1 MGRCQK
7 VQKINK
13 KKKKKRRIKETIDKP
28 SFVKEIY
35 AINDINTLREIII
48 RKERER
54 QSIANDLEVAARIG
68 LVISETNE
76 AIQLKVHVTVI
87 HILIKPITKTFLA

>member
-1 MGRCQK
+1 MFCLDK
-7 VQKINK
+7 PAF
-13 KKKKKRRIKETIDKP
+13 IKE
-28 SFVKEIY
+28 VY
-35 AINDINTLREIII
+35 AVDDIETLRQIII

-76 AIQLKVHVTVI
+76 AIQLKVPLQRLPWQQRLTLSVAR
-87 HILIKPITKTFLA
+87 TFREREQDVSRRT

>member
-1 MGRCQK
+1 MYDLS
-7 VQKINK
+7 
-13 KKKKKRRIKETIDKP
+13 TILDKP

-35 AINDINTLREIII
+35 ALNDIDTLREIII

-76 AIQLKVHVTVI
+76 ALQIKVCINRQVNTYNLTNVER
-87 HILIKPITKTFLA
+87 LII

>member
-1 MGRCQK
+1 M
-7 VQKINK
+7 NM
-13 KKKKKRRIKETIDKP
+13 
-28 SFVKEIY
+28 
-35 AINDINTLREIII
+35 LREIII

-76 AIQLKVHVTVI
+76 AIQIKVNNYTPLSPLLNLHCIV
-87 HILIKPITKTFLA
+87 